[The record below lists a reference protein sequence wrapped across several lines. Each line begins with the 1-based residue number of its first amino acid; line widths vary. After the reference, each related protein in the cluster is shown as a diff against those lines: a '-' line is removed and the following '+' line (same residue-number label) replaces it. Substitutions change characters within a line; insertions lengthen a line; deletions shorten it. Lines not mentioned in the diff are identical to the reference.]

1 MPKRSLRF
9 SLALCRLS
17 ICSASAQVQH
27 PKLSVLGTFRAG
39 PFDEGAAEIVAHDP
53 ASQRLFV
60 VNGADRTVDILDM
73 KTPSALRRIAQISI
87 PSEYGR
93 AANSLAV
100 RNGIVAVAVEAYP
113 KTDPGTRLFLNTEG
127 RVLNTV
133 QAGALPDK
141 GRRWA
146 GLREG

>member
-1 MPKRSLRF
+1 MPKRTLRF
-9 SLALCRLS
+9 SLALCLLS
-17 ICSASAQVQH
+17 IRSASAQVQH

-53 ASQRLFV
+53 ASRRLFV

-100 RNGIVAVAVEAYP
+100 RNGIVAVAVEADP